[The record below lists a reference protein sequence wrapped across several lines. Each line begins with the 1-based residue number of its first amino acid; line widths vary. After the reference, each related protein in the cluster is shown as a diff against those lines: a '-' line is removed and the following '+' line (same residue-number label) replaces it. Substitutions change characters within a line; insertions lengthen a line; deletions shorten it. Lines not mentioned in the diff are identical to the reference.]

1 MYVLLVREG
10 GGGGGTELN
19 DDGECVECVSGRE
32 SRSTGGG
39 DEAIEPPT
47 LSEVIS
53 GRVRS
58 GGGIG
63 GPRREVLAD
72 AVGAD
77 GGGRFQL
84 GSQFVFA
91 EGTLEYLSFVFTTFV
106 MLASLAFSA
115 FCLSSATVTP
125 ISTRAS
131 QPGKPRGRSQFTMM
145 S

>member
-1 MYVLLVREG
+1 MLLVRVGGEG
-10 GGGGGTELN
+10 SGLN
-19 DDGECVECVSGRE
+19 DDGECVESVSGRE
-32 SRSTGGG
+32 PRSTGGG
-39 DEAIEPPT
+39 GEATEPLV
-47 LSEVIS
+47 LSEVVS

-63 GPRREVLAD
+63 GPYREVLVD
-72 AVGAD
+72 TVGAD

-84 GSQFVFA
+84 GSQFVFEA
-91 EGTLEYLSFVFTTFV
+91 ETLEYLSFVFTIFV
-106 MLASLAFSA
+106 TLASLAFSA

-125 ISTRAS
+125 MSTRAS